1 MHGHNTSNKS
11 QCLFT
16 NLRTN
21 KRLQVQH
28 PNKAMDKICKN
39 ITLKIKI
46 HGFRHT
52 HCSLLFEAGLSIQEV
67 QDRLGHGDINTTM
80 DVYAHITENNV
91 KKLLRSLLIILV
103 LTITYS
109 KRIQFIIT
117 KNNKLEIA

>member
-28 PNKAMDKICKN
+28 PIKQWIKYVRN

-91 KKLLRSLLIILV
+91 KSC
-103 LTITYS
+103 
-109 KRIQFIIT
+109 
-117 KNNKLEIA
+117 

>member
-1 MHGHNTSNKS
+1 MDITQVINHNVYLPIYEQINVFKCSTPIK
-11 QCLFT
+11 QWIKYV
-16 NLRTN
+16 R
-21 KRLQVQH
+21 
-28 PNKAMDKICKN
+28 N

-80 DVYAHITENNV
+80 DVYAHITE
-91 KKLLRSLLIILV
+91 KQREKLLRSLQIILV

-109 KRIQFIIT
+109 KRIQFIIIKT
-117 KNNKLEIA
+117 TS